1 MGFPPLT
8 CLNGCFPSSVLVLFS
23 QASYTL
29 TVQSTAHRPVRRH
42 CITQE
47 LVEVQ
52 NLGAGV
58 VSPHTHS
65 IRIYILTRF
74 SGDLHS
80 LSSLSS
86 PGSHTFLARPVELH
100 LLQSVVVLQSSSSV
114 LFKAVDF
121 IWVWQLRSGPHPL
134 QRAVYRRYPWALGV
148 SQRWVWGPRKPTWL
162 AAAAASTSLSLLA
175 RSSLGHRAQG

>member
-1 MGFPPLT
+1 M
-8 CLNGCFPSSVLVLFS
+8 
-23 QASYTL
+23 
-29 TVQSTAHRPVRRH
+29 
-42 CITQE
+42 
-47 LVEVQ
+47 Q

-65 IRIYILTRF
+65 IRVYILTRF

-86 PGSHTFLARPVELH
+86 PGSHTFLARPVALR
-100 LLQSVVVLQSSSSV
+100 LLQSVLRFCSLHRLL

-121 IWVWQLRSGPHPL
+121 IWVWQLLSGAPSSPACSL
-134 QRAVYRRYPWALGV
+134 PQVSLGAGV

-162 AAAAASTSLSLLA
+162 AAAAASTSPSLLA